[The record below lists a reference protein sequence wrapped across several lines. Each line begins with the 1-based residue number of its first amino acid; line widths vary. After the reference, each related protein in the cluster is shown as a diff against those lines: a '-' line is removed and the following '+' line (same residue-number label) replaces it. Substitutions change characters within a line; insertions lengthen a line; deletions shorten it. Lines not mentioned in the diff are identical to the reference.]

1 MDPELNLI
9 EDPKTDTI
17 VEPPKPDR
25 GDVVAAAQPSDTAA
39 AKDAPAELPADAPV
53 APGKKQGSDHVPIGR
68 FNEVNTEKKEL
79 AARLEAAEAE
89 LERIRTTALQKPAPP
104 TEPEKPVFDEDAQ
117 ESAYTEA
124 LLDGDTAKA
133 NAIRKAINANIR
145 EQAVATATETI
156 RGESVAREQT
166 STLANASQQAVADF
180 PYLDTPDG
188 AEAVELIIASRDRR
202 VTQGVPIAEALR
214 QAVEAI
220 APKFAPA
227 KDTPDVVADPAK
239 DTRSANALARGAA
252 DSVAQPPAILA
263 GIGNRATAQKV
274 DVSQLTEEQFDALTP
289 AEKKKLRGD

>member
-9 EDPKTDTI
+9 EDLDTDTLT
-17 VEPPKPDR
+17 EQPKPDR
-25 GDVVAAAQPSDTAA
+25 GDVVAVAQMPDTPE

-68 FNEVNTEKKEL
+68 FNEVNTEKKDL

-89 LERIRTTALQKPAPP
+89 LERMRTTAPQKPTPP

-124 LLDGDTAKA
+124 LLDGDVVKA

-166 STLANASQQAVADF
+166 NTLAKASQQAVADF

-188 AEAVELIIASRDRR
+188 AEVVELIIASRDRR

-214 QAVEAI
+214 QAVAAI
-220 APKFAPA
+220 APKFAP
-227 KDTPDVVADPAK
+227 VANDPPSGDPAK
-239 DTRSANALARGAA
+239 DTRTANALTRGAA

-274 DVSQLTEEQFDALTP
+274 DVAQLTEEQFDALTP